1 MLDRI
6 VSCALISLG
15 LAAGAPAPSNVLAKT
30 SLPTPRQ
37 VEDVSAHV
45 APQATTTYEDL
56 LRLVFPTMHDDETG
70 TTLLGPTAV
79 AIRTIDADSAPAVL
93 VKVSRLESMSA
104 VWLADGAA
112 MRLVLLIEVQAEDAN
127 SLTPYG
133 GEADLL
139 AVFDVGPTSRLVD
152 VMDAK
157 TDRFTGFSERQ
168 PVVALGPKA
177 YGCVVYSE
185 HYNSSQS
192 YSRGTVLQ
200 IHRGEI
206 RVVADIA
213 LFSWRD
219 GSKEVDETATFRAR
233 PRAGSPCAD
242 LIVTV
247 VRAIH
252 PLGETGDRLAA
263 RSIRRYVGIFRWRRD
278 ARGYAAAGG
287 TLDRLDRLNRTER

>member
-6 VSCALISLG
+6 VSNTVISLC
-15 LAAGAPAPSNVLAKT
+15 LVAGVAAPSHVLAKN
-30 SLPTPRQ
+30 SLPTPRR
-37 VEDVSAHV
+37 VGDVSARV
-45 APQATTTYEDL
+45 ASHATTTYEDL

-70 TTLLGPTAV
+70 TALLGPTSV

-93 VKVSRLESMSA
+93 VNVSRLESMSA

-139 AVFDVGPTSRLVD
+139 AVFDVGPTPRLVD
-152 VMDAK
+152 VMDVK

-168 PVVALGPKA
+168 PVIALGPKTF
-177 YGCVVYSE
+177 GCVVYSE
-185 HYNSSQS
+185 HDNSSQS
-192 YSRGTVLQ
+192 YSRGTVF
-200 IHRGEI
+200 HVYRGKI
-206 RVVADIA
+206 RVAANVT

-233 PRAGSPCAD
+233 PRIGSPCAD

-247 VRAIH
+247 LRAIH
-252 PLGETGDRLAA
+252 PLAETGDRLAA
-263 RSIRRYVGIFRWRRD
+263 RSIQRYVGTFRWRGD

-287 TLDRLDRLNRTER
+287 TLDRPDRLDCSER